1 MLNDLLLIGI
11 HLLLLCMKL
20 AMEGR
25 FNPFEGVPLLGR
37 IGGPFG
43 GVYRGDFHCYSM
55 AMYQLENNQYESG
68 GKIVLPASVLEKL
81 TRMNIEYPMLF
92 KLTHCESKRFTHCGV
107 IEFSAQEGRAY
118 IPHWLMKMLDM
129 VEGSSVTLEYV
140 SLVPCTYAKFQPITN
155 DFLDL
160 SNPKS
165 LLERTLRSFACLT
178 QGDVITIHYIGNQ
191 FQLRVLELK
200 PVDAVTIIECDMEVD
215 FAPPEGY
222 VFPERKVPVKEEM
235 ETDQVDPDVLAAGL
249 QQSFYAFKGAG
260 QRLDG
265 KTKGTDSTGL
275 VKQGPVKRG
284 IPNYSYKPNKISFPS
299 AKRLEKAYARDVS
312 EAPEESFSAF
322 EGEGNVLK
330 TKHGKK

>member
-1 MLNDLLLIGI
+1 MDG
-11 HLLLLCMKL
+11 H
-20 AMEGR
+20 
-25 FNPFEGVPLLGR
+25 FNPFEGFPLNP
-37 IGGPFG
+37 IGALTG
-43 GVYRGDFHCYSM
+43 GVYKGDFHCYSM
-55 AMYQLENNQYESG
+55 ALYQLENNQYESG

-92 KLTHCESKRFTHCGV
+92 KLTHCDSKRFTHCGV

-118 IPHWLMKMLDM
+118 IPHWLMNMLEM
-129 VEGSSVTLEYV
+129 SEGSSVTLEYV
-140 SLVPCTYAKFQPITN
+140 ALVPCTYAKFQPITN

-178 QGDVITIHYIGNQ
+178 QGDVITIHYIGNE

-200 PVDAVTIIECDMEVD
+200 PVNAVTIIECDMEVD

-222 VFPERKVPVKEEM
+222 VFPERKIPVKEDM
-235 ETDQVDPDVLAAGL
+235 ETDQVDNDALAFAGL
-249 QQSFYAFKGAG
+249 QQDFYAFKGAG

-265 KTKGTDSTGL
+265 KTKGTDSPGL
-275 VKQGPVKRG
+275 ANQGPVKRG

-299 AKRLEKAYARDVS
+299 AKKLAKTYTQNQTETPQDF
-312 EAPEESFSAF
+312 FSAF
-322 EGEGNVLK
+322 EGKGNVLK
-330 TKHGKK
+330 KKHGKK